1 MNHIWVVLEQRLPM
15 KSMLKNYNFIWSCDN
30 FYVSTHLNRFQFLSN
45 SNNFFTMVI
54 MDLAVEAKPRMTHD
68 DESMTIDCLNISILV
83 NIYR

>member
-1 MNHIWVVLEQRLPM
+1 
-15 KSMLKNYNFIWSCDN
+15 
-30 FYVSTHLNRFQFLSN
+30 
-45 SNNFFTMVI
+45 MVI